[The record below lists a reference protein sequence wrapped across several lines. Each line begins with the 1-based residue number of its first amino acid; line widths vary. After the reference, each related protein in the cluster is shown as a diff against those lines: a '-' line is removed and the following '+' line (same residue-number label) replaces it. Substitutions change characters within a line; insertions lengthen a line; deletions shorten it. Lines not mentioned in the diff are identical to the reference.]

1 MTTNNHVRALQFSKE
16 VRLPKLVEM
25 LNGGATLQQYA
36 EAVGVNYR
44 TAIRD
49 KQEVRGLLKV
59 QFSDSVEEY
68 RLTQLEELGG
78 LREELLALKEKAKGI
93 NDPETQIQL
102 LGALIEQG
110 LKILDRE
117 MRLIGTD
124 KPGQK
129 FGSLPPGEDGVVTA
143 INVRFY
149 DGPNPNENQL
159 PPGQVVKELPAA
171 LEDELPEELKL
182 P

>member
-1 MTTNNHVRALQFSKE
+1 MTANNHVRALQFGKE
-16 VRLPKLVEM
+16 TRLPKLVEM

-44 TAIRD
+44 TALRD
-49 KQEVRGLLKV
+49 KQEVRGMLKT

-68 RLTQLEELGG
+68 RQSQLDELGG
-78 LREELLALKEKAKGI
+78 LRDELLELKDKAKGI

-117 MRLIGTD
+117 MKLIGTD
-124 KPGQK
+124 KTGR
-129 FGSLPPGEDGVVTA
+129 LPQSPGEDGT
-143 INVRFY
+143 VREIKITIAE
-149 DGPNPNENQL
+149 NPNQHQL
-159 PPGQVVKELPAA
+159 PPPQVVKQLPEG